1 MKCFQMNYNSFGSFL
16 FLYINKEI
24 SMKDITKYITEHKH
38 CSMNDVKAA
47 IKDIFDTK
55 KKKMNPK
62 DFKTWVFN
70 ICEETRD
77 DIDAQDNHIYDR
89 DLSTTWKLI
98 KEVARILDVDV
109 YDLWEDCDGSYLFIE
124 TIQDLDK

>member
-1 MKCFQMNYNSFGSFL
+1 MNYNSFGSFL

-24 SMKDITKYITEHKH
+24 SMKDITKYITEYKY

-47 IKDIFDTK
+47 IKDVFDTK
-55 KKKMNPK
+55 KKKMSPK
-62 DFKTWVFN
+62 DFKTWVSN

-77 DIDAQDNHIYDR
+77 DIDAKDNHIYDR

-124 TIQDLDK
+124 TIMDLDK

>member
-1 MKCFQMNYNSFGSFL
+1 MLPMNYNSFGSFL

-55 KKKMNPK
+55 KKKMSPK
-62 DFKTWVFN
+62 DFKTWVSN

-109 YDLWEDCDGSYLFIE
+109 YDLWEDCDGSYMFIE
-124 TIQDLDK
+124 TIMDLDK

>member
-1 MKCFQMNYNSFGSFL
+1 MNYNSFGSFL

-24 SMKDITKYITEHKH
+24 SMKDITKYITEYKY

-47 IKDIFDTK
+47 IKDVFDTK
-55 KKKMNPK
+55 KKKMSPK
-62 DFKTWVFN
+62 DFKTWVSN

-77 DIDAQDNHIYDR
+77 DIDVQDNHIYDR

-124 TIQDLDK
+124 TIMDLDK